1 MEKEA
6 DLAIRRLKK
15 VEFGSFL
22 VVFST
27 RFLENSVDDK
37 RGYGDLHQIQGSFFR
52 FSGRSR
58 VNEANIWEM
67 TFAKMEGRRGWF
79 RVEKFGCEDGLV
91 NTHELSMRQMGLI
104 IGNPG
109 ETWPG
114 ILEQGMSGLREPW
127 GFILGAGG

>member
-37 RGYGDLHQIQGSFFR
+37 RVMEICTKFRAAFFV
-52 FSGRSR
+52 FLA
-58 VNEANIWEM
+58 EA
-67 TFAKMEGRRGWF
+67 G
-79 RVEKFGCEDGLV
+79 
-91 NTHELSMRQMGLI
+91 SMRRIYGK
-104 IGNPG
+104 
-109 ETWPG
+109 
-114 ILEQGMSGLREPW
+114 
-127 GFILGAGG
+127 